1 MNTIEQE
8 MQRLNKIAN
17 LYNKTEGE
25 MKEMWKQKWHE
36 LVKMWQGGWMSLRLR
51 DLQQV
56 LSKFSDGNKGTA
68 ISDCFVYMEND
79 QGGLNEIGRIELQ
92 ESRLIGKINSS
103 AAWRVV
109 LKKDRKTTRLQS
121 TTFKI

>member
-36 LVKMWQGGWMSLRLR
+36 LVKNVARRM
-51 DLQQV
+51 D
-56 LSKFSDGNKGTA
+56 
-68 ISDCFVYMEND
+68 
-79 QGGLNEIGRIELQ
+79 
-92 ESRLIGKINSS
+92 ES
-103 AAWRVV
+103 
-109 LKKDRKTTRLQS
+109 KTTRL
-121 TTFKI
+121 TTSIK

>member
-36 LVKMWQGGWMSLRLR
+36 LVKNVARRL
-51 DLQQV
+51 DE
-56 LSKFSDGNKGTA
+56 SKVERFTTD
-68 ISDCFVYMEND
+68 
-79 QGGLNEIGRIELQ
+79 
-92 ESRLIGKINSS
+92 SRKIH
-103 AAWRVV
+103 
-109 LKKDRKTTRLQS
+109 
-121 TTFKI
+121 

>member
-36 LVKMWQGGWMSLRLR
+36 LVKNVARRM
-51 DLQQV
+51 DE
-56 LSKFSDGNKGTA
+56 SK
-68 ISDCFVYMEND
+68 I
-79 QGGLNEIGRIELQ
+79 
-92 ESRLIGKINSS
+92 
-103 AAWRVV
+103 
-109 LKKDRKTTRLQS
+109 TRLTAS
-121 TTFKI
+121 IK

>member
-17 LYNKTEGE
+17 LYNKTEGD

-36 LVKMWQGGWMSLRLR
+36 LVKVMWQGGWMSLRLR

-56 LSKFSDGNKGTA
+56 LSKFSDGNKGTML
-68 ISDCFVYMEND
+68 Y
-79 QGGLNEIGRIELQ
+79 
-92 ESRLIGKINSS
+92 LI
-103 AAWRVV
+103 V
-109 LKKDRKTTRLQS
+109 LFILKMIKVG
-121 TTFKI
+121 

>member
-36 LVKMWQGGWMSLRLR
+36 LVKNVARRM
-51 DLQQV
+51 D
-56 LSKFSDGNKGTA
+56 
-68 ISDCFVYMEND
+68 
-79 QGGLNEIGRIELQ
+79 
-92 ESRLIGKINSS
+92 ES
-103 AAWRVV
+103 
-109 LKKDRKTTRLQS
+109 KTTTLTAS
-121 TTFKI
+121 IK

>member
-36 LVKMWQGGWMSLRLR
+36 LVKNVARSM
-51 DLQQV
+51 D
-56 LSKFSDGNKGTA
+56 
-68 ISDCFVYMEND
+68 
-79 QGGLNEIGRIELQ
+79 
-92 ESRLIGKINSS
+92 ES
-103 AAWRVV
+103 
-109 LKKDRKTTRLQS
+109 KTTRLTAS
-121 TTFKI
+121 IK

>member
-36 LVKMWQGGWMSLRLR
+36 LVKNVARRM
-51 DLQQV
+51 D
-56 LSKFSDGNKGTA
+56 
-68 ISDCFVYMEND
+68 
-79 QGGLNEIGRIELQ
+79 
-92 ESRLIGKINSS
+92 ES
-103 AAWRVV
+103 
-109 LKKDRKTTRLQS
+109 KTTRLTAS
-121 TTFKI
+121 AK